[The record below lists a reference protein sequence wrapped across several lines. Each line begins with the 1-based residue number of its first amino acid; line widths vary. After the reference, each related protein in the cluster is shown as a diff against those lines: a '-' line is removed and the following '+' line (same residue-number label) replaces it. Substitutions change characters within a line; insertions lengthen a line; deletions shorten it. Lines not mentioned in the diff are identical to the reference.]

1 MEKKYVNV
9 KLTWNTGYSKI
20 VKMQEY
26 TYNYY
31 AKERNFITYKGNH
44 CIDWTSDDGKVA
56 VSFKDLIAMEI
67 VEEI

>member
-1 MEKKYVNV
+1 MEKRYVNV

-31 AKERNFITYKGNH
+31 VKNRNFITNKDHH
-44 CIDWTSDDGKVA
+44 CIDWCSDDNKVA
-56 VSFKDLIAMEI
+56 VSFKDLICMEI
-67 VEEI
+67 IEEN